1 MVFIDGGLRFQHA
14 VGGGV
19 RAVGDLQ
26 AALYVCYILH
36 EFILVGL
43 FDTEIV
49 LMFTQLVTKL
59 VFS

>member
-1 MVFIDGGLRFQHA
+1 
-14 VGGGV
+14 
-19 RAVGDLQ
+19 
-26 AALYVCYILH
+26 VCYILH

>member
-1 MVFIDGGLRFQHA
+1 MVFIDGRLRFQHA
-14 VGGGV
+14 IGGGI
-19 RAVGDLQ
+19 RAVGDFK

-49 LMFTQLVTKL
+49 LMLSQLVSKL

>member
-1 MVFIDGGLRFQHA
+1 MVFVDGGLRFQHA

-26 AALYVCYILH
+26 AALYVCYIVH

-49 LMFTQLVTKL
+49 LMFSKL
-59 VFS
+59 FSSISI

>member
-26 AALYVCYILH
+26 AALYVCYIVH

-49 LMFTQLVTKL
+49 LMFSQLVTK
-59 VFS
+59 